1 MKRLL
6 RSLAVAIGLGLASG
20 AQAVPLSD
28 LIGGQTIQAGD
39 KLFDQWELLFLEASD
54 PGLLPDLANIDV
66 TALDDGGLDPGPG
79 LQFSVMNGALDVEGD
94 DIFAFIDLEFGFRV
108 TPLNA
113 GLRVSDNSLAITDAI
128 VDFDE
133 DGSNNLG
140 AAIQEW
146 VYDMPGGTLLGE
158 KFVTFD
164 ILDDVLTDDINDS
177 AEFAPQASIWVV
189 KDVFVWSEQSGDI
202 ASLTGFSQRFSQT
215 PVTVAEPG
223 ILALLVPGLIGVWY
237 SRRRRP
243 ASGKR
248 A

>member
-20 AQAVPLSD
+20 AQAIPLSD
-28 LIGGQTIQAGD
+28 LFAGQTIQAGD
-39 KLFDQWELLFLEASD
+39 KVFDQWELLFLDASD

-79 LQFSVMNGALDVEGD
+79 LQFTVMNGALDVEGD

-108 TPLNA
+108 TPA
-113 GLRVSDNSLAITDAI
+113 PGMRVSDNSLAITDANHN
-128 VDFDE
+128 FDD

-146 VYDMPGGTLLGE
+146 VYDAPGGTELGQ

-164 ILDDVLTDDINDS
+164 VLDDVLTNQVTDS
-177 AEFAPQASIWVV
+177 ASFAPQDSIWVV

-202 ASLTGFSQRFSQT
+202 ASLTGFSQRFAQT

-223 ILALLVPGLIGVWY
+223 ILALLVPGLLGVWY

-243 ASGKR
+243 ASGK